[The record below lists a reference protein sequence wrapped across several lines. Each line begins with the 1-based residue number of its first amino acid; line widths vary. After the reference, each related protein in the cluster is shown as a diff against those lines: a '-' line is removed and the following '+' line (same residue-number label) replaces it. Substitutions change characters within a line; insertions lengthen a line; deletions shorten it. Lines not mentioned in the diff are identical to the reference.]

1 MLTYM
6 KICPKCASFKISPT
20 CPFCNV
26 QRVETDIT
34 DDEEWGM
41 SKRQKEE
48 LINHYI
54 ETLIK
59 DTYDPKAREY
69 REANEEE
76 IFSGY
81 VPESKPTCPTC
92 HSQNVQRISGI
103 ERGASVIGFGLLS
116 NKINKS
122 FKCRSCGYTW

>member
-1 MLTYM
+1 MITYT
-6 KICPKCASFKISPT
+6 ICPKCANFKIAGT

-26 QRVETDIT
+26 QCVETDIT
-34 DDEEWGM
+34 RDEYWAM
-41 SKRQKEE
+41 SERQKEE
-48 LINHYI
+48 LINHFI

-69 REANEEE
+69 REANEHAP
-76 IFSGY
+76 FWNY